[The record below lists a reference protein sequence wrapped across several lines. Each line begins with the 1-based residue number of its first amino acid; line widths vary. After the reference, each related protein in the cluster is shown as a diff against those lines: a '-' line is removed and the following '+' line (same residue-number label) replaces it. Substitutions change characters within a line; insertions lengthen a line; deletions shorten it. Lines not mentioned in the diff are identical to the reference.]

1 MNSLGGYRPP
11 TSRKSIASGDIV
23 PKGQRLAQVQNYT
36 PQQLQQ
42 HEQMFQHVGPDSYL
56 ARLAGGDESMFEQ
69 LEAPAWRQFQQA
81 QGQLASRFSG
91 QGMGGRNSS
100 GFQNAA
106 GQLGSDFAMNLQAQR
121 MNMRNQALREL
132 MGYSDA
138 LLNQKPYD
146 KALYQKQQKQ
156 NPWAEMAGKF
166 AGAIP
171 GLAAAFMGGGSPE
184 SALQGAS
191 SIFGGTTPGGGSYSG
206 YSGGPGGSGGI
217 STSSALN
224 PLLF

>member
-56 ARLAGGDESMFEQ
+56 ARLAGGDQSMFEE

-138 LLNQKPYD
+138 LLGQKPYD
-146 KALYQKQQKQ
+146 KAMYDKQEKEKNFWQKLGGG
-156 NPWAEMAGKF
+156 ALRAG
-166 AGAIP
+166 G
-171 GLAAAFMGGGSPE
+171 AAAGSYFSGGSP
-184 SALQGAS
+184 QGTQAGYQ
-191 SIFGGTTPGGGSYSG
+191 FGNEFANAFGV
-206 YSGGPGGSGGI
+206 
-217 STSSALN
+217 
-224 PLLF
+224 